1 MADISRIKKLP
12 QKRMDAIVALLTYR
26 SVGEAA
32 QTVGIGET
40 TLYRW
45 LQDPDFQEAY
55 RDAKFEVV
63 QQALS
68 QLQQCCGEA
77 AEVLREIMKD
87 TTVPPYTRVVAA
99 RTILETSIR
108 AVEIDIL
115 EARIDKLE
123 QYIEE

>member
-1 MADISRIKKLP
+1 
-12 QKRMDAIVALLTYR
+12 MDAIVALLSHR

-32 QTVGIGET
+32 QAVGIGET

-45 LQDPDFQEAY
+45 LQDSVFQEAY

-68 QLQQCCGEA
+68 QLQQTCGEA
-77 AEVLREIMKD
+77 ADVLREIMKD
-87 TTVPPYTRVVAA
+87 QEVPPYTRVVAA

-108 AVEIDIL
+108 AVEIDTL
-115 EARIDKLE
+115 VARIEKLE
-123 QYIEE
+123 QFIEEQTPDLSKYRK